1 MADIILNKPEAGTQ
15 AVFEAAGDSRIDL
28 NFPTDQATLERSGND
43 LIFRFD
49 DGSTVVLR
57 DFYTAYTKD
66 SMPDFVI
73 EGTPIAGEQ
82 FFTAL
87 NEPDLM
93 PAAGPAANAA
103 SADGGRFREYA
114 DDALING
121 VNRLDGLDLSSNR
134 AFFPERDPWGGLR
147 GDDTPNYAPTLS
159 VSGSLGVIESGVFPG
174 GNELYEGVPSMSGRA
189 TGTDANGDTLSF
201 GFIDA
206 NGTQVTSI
214 VTPYGVMAMAPDG
227 TYTYTIDNADPDTNG
242 LALGE
247 TRTETFT
254 VYVSD
259 GRGGLTTQE
268 ITVTLTG
275 TNDRPE
281 LSIAN
286 AAQDIHEDTAS
297 VGGTFA
303 VQDPDSDSGQNQT
316 FHIEGGSNTP
326 AADGTSPSDGSHSA
340 TGSTDATFTTDYGKL
355 TLDPATGQWTYA
367 LNNASDK
374 VQQLNAGETKV
385 ETFEVTVTDE
395 HGATSTQTISVTIT
409 GTNDIPVIDT
419 DQSNFHLDF
428 KEQGVY
434 QPSENGDGN
443 TPTTPGGTGEGQH
456 QTGTLSGRIF
466 ASDADKEN
474 GAGST
479 EHDVNKLNFHVE
491 HAGSS
496 LTDGGASTTVTGT
509 GTPGTGD
516 VVYAYTSAY
525 GTLTFRAD
533 GSYEYT
539 LNNKNPGEAG
549 ADGNAVNNLALGQTV
564 TETFTVYVT
573 DAQTGRS
580 VPQTITVT
588 INGTNDVPTLDLSN
602 DNLNDLL
609 GGDGNL
615 HVVEDG
621 VGRDDANT
629 PTTDPGKEN
638 TSFTGHTTDTGTAS
652 GNDVDAG
659 HILYFGAAAGE
670 NTKTFDPSV
679 FNTADSTAT
688 GGAASSVVAGGQYG
702 SLTINSNGSYTYAMK
717 GEGENVSFEL
727 DGKTYTS
734 LDQLAEGDT
743 IYETFTIY
751 VRDEHNAWTAK
762 TVTVAIHGTNDIP
775 TLDITGSDW
784 NITQG
789 GDLSIDGTFTVT
801 DNDRD
806 AGTDQ
811 AFHIAGGK
819 DTSGTGTDGA
829 HGTDGDTNATFTT
842 DYGTLTLDP
851 ATGQWT
857 YEATPDAIKG
867 LGKDETKIET
877 FEVTVTDEHGA
888 TSTQTITVT
897 LNGINDAPWLG
908 QTSIDLK
915 EEGVILTPE
924 QPGETSNTETHE
936 APGNTGEAGQD
947 EHRTLVE
954 GELPWKD
961 DDINDKP
968 IFGISGLIG
977 ATDGILN
984 VTIKNGDPDAS
995 NNVDVKILSS
1005 TTDPNTHIQTIV
1017 TNYGTLTLDTQ
1028 TGKFTF
1034 DISGSDADKLAA
1046 GEELEFS
1053 FHTTVNDQNGGNAD
1067 NRLDVTIRGTNDRPT
1082 LDLVE
1087 PTHGDNVTVVTDDK
1101 TGEVKFDITEK
1112 ADVANDTTVSG
1123 TLKSDDDDRGANL
1136 RYGVALGKQDV
1147 ESEAGRNLAF
1157 GSGSDGKPGMGEP
1170 LHQVGGKIV
1179 IEGRYGTL
1187 TIDPENNTYTYKT
1200 NENADRLGLD
1210 ADGNPQTGTDEFTI
1224 YVRDEHGAWTAK
1236 PISVTVT
1243 GSNDT
1248 PTITADDAEHWVKE
1262 AGVVDT
1268 STDHGSTTDTAKT
1281 PDPSDDSRE
1290 LTDADNS
1297 LSRNEISGQVHVKD
1311 TDTTDTL
1318 TLNIGAK
1325 EGSGTTLI
1333 GDPKTDANGNITLE
1347 TEFGSIILHKD
1358 GTYTYTIDEDK
1369 TQSLSQGQT
1378 EKEIFTIT
1386 VSDGHGGKAS
1396 VDITINIVGT
1406 NDRPTLTLTP
1416 TSDTVVSDPGYDKDH
1431 TEVAEDTTVTGTFRG
1446 TDPDSNPTLEY
1457 GVSTSAGNRDTAFD
1471 ANGNNPGMGNGH
1483 HSVTGTYGSLT
1494 IDPVTGKY
1502 VYTLDTAKN
1511 GAADKLGL
1519 NADGTPQTGTDTFTI
1534 YVRDEHGAWSEQ
1546 TVTITVNGSND
1557 APEIAKTENTLTV
1570 TESGFDEHNSTIIGT
1585 KSDKGQVN
1593 ATDVDTS
1600 DQGKLTYYFS
1610 DKAHNPVT
1618 FGKGDVIGHLTLADG
1633 TKTEITV
1640 TSVKPDGTIVTDYGT
1655 FHLDTKTGEYT
1666 FTKAESTGNATDQ
1679 LQLGDKVELDFS
1691 ISVKDSH
1698 GETASS
1704 THDVTVVINGS
1715 NDRPSATMQG
1725 ITVKEA
1731 GVHDGNTATTA
1742 DTDGTLGAGEH
1753 RVTSGTL
1760 NITNLKDVDDD
1771 ISKGFGTGEDQ
1782 FKISLRGSGNC
1793 GTPSHNADGTW
1804 TMTHLLSNGGDFNNV
1819 RATLFNSNF
1828 PKDAFDKLEAQLR
1841 AEGLLGQNQDL
1852 TYGNAASILSQVALG
1867 TLTVNPDGSYSFTLP
1882 PDGSAGS
1889 MIVNMFGADNSSN
1902 RTINFSVTDPHGGV
1916 FNGSFG
1922 VTIKGT
1928 NDRPELTLL
1937 GSTDSRLVI
1946 STSTTHDGNATTHAT
1961 ITMTEDDKSFS
1972 ANAKGT
1978 DVDFGS
1984 RLTYGIAGGHIGDA
1998 DSADINDLKAAFDGD
2013 KGMGNAHTRI
2023 ETEHGVF
2030 TIDSSTGKYTYTP
2043 NEDLVYGEKYTD
2055 EFTIFV
2061 RDEKGAWSQQHVT
2074 INVTGGADAPILVG
2088 KLPNAIMAEI
2098 TEAGVVPNTNTDVD
2112 GSIHV
2117 NGKLVDGFFNSG
2129 GHELGSFEV
2138 KQVDTGEGAG
2148 HLIAGF
2154 VVGGK
2159 FYAGDL
2165 HTDYGTLHAEVAT
2178 ENGVSKIVYSFILPE
2193 PGTKEAA
2200 NLDALDAGQREKL
2213 FDNLKVG
2220 VYDSAH
2226 ESLVNGGANADGSF
2240 NINTG
2245 NSNLIPTQDV
2255 DVYVKGTNDRPVF
2268 TDENGNVIAEVVT
2281 DANGK
2286 TFTKIT
2292 SDQTSEGVLQED
2304 GSHTLS
2310 GNLSAHDPDKSHGDA
2325 AGNLSYSI
2333 ESGGKL
2339 VQIIEGKY
2347 GILKLNQDGSYT
2359 YEITKP
2365 ELLKELNAGQ
2375 SLTDSK
2381 LPQEVFDVR
2390 VTDPLGAHSSG
2401 KLVIDVTGTADMP
2414 TISFN
2419 NTVISEDN
2427 GAIVTPSEGDH
2438 SHDPSITG
2446 QLTLGDRVDAEDIGG
2461 SLTWTNKG
2469 QTGFATGADG
2479 KPLGTL
2485 NIDPETGEYTYT
2497 LTENGS
2503 KIVQSMNDGDVKTET
2518 FKVQVEIEGGK
2529 IVEKDITIT
2538 IKGTND
2544 APTFTDTVTGLEGD
2558 VKQDAFVDPDG
2569 SDGGVPGV
2577 VFTGTLS
2584 GATDVDDPDGQLRFM
2599 LVGKDGKPVTE
2610 LKTEYGT
2617 IVLTYETAA
2626 DGSIITHYKYTLDNE
2641 STKLDEALNKLQNGE
2656 TLPDGAK
2663 VVVVDPHGK
2672 VSEEQKDLTINIHK
2686 PDNEGG
2692 WDGGA
2697 GLIIDADKS
2706 EFTGAVVE
2714 DGKDLS
2720 QTPDVTEGLI
2730 FEGQLHAKWD
2740 GEGHTGTPPDRV
2752 FGIEE
2757 KDEFGHGTGKQIQ
2770 SSAAD
2775 GFVTAEGK
2783 YGYLVVDP
2791 VTGKYTYTLY
2801 NGENGKP
2808 GKVQDLAEGQTVKED
2823 FDVMLNGTP
2832 TNSKITITIHGTN
2845 DAPVIDSYQNMTIQE
2860 GDDGLGNLTTSETLK
2875 AHDIDNLKGTDGSFE
2890 SGTETET
2897 LKYYFRDKD
2906 DNETN
2911 TLPTKYGTVTLTF
2924 DKDGNCTYTYTTDG
2938 AKLPDHLP
2946 KGESL
2951 PDSFIIY
2958 VRDAHGEVVKQ
2969 EITVTINGTNH
2980 GPEVVPGEHVLN
2992 VVEDVTVSQ
3001 EGNLNDII
3009 KDDEGLNNLHF
3020 SINGK
3025 GTVVEGEYGTL
3036 HIDPATGKYI
3046 YTLNNADPE
3055 VQGLNSEDNIQ
3066 EIFTITVRDKH
3077 GEMTTVD
3084 VTVNVK
3090 GTDDTPELTLGKV
3103 LSVREG
3109 DADAVGDTAV
3119 GFDKD
3124 IADQGHLTYSF
3135 GKDADGN
3142 PLTEITNEYGTFTI
3156 DPKTGAYTFTLD
3168 NTSET
3173 VLKMAA
3179 GRLYETSINVTV
3191 TDTSGLSD
3199 TKELVVNIEG
3209 TNTAPVITSGEHGV
3223 IIANPA
3229 PLVEDGGVSK
3239 VTGQV
3244 TAREYDEGDHVV
3256 AFKFVN
3262 DKGELVDSLTGK
3274 YGTISIDKDGNY
3286 TYTFNNGQAQHLGAG
3301 EMTAEHF
3308 NVVAVDTY
3316 GAQTTTPS
3324 DLQIQIQGT
3333 NDAPVITSPTPVLNL
3348 TELAS
3353 GQAEITGTITFNDA
3367 DKKADGTFYDTHTF
3381 SVRPTGA
3388 AETENGTAA
3397 EGKYGTLTIDEHGNY
3412 KYTLISDA
3420 LGEGDKYTETFT
3432 VTVDDGNG
3440 GKATQTIT
3448 VNLTGTNDAPVITE
3462 SHTDNGTTGSFI
3474 FTDADVKADG
3484 SFYDTHSFAIS
3495 VDGKAHGVTLDSTG
3509 THGTVTIDGL
3519 GTFELTQG
3527 DGGNWHYAFT
3537 ASPEAIAGAA
3547 LGSLVTH
3554 DFQIIVNDGHATA
3567 MTPAGEDSLSVS
3579 FMGTGTPPADM
3590 DLGNLTPGMAQGD
3603 HLPGMDADGHQLAY
3617 AFDKAVDGNIQ
3628 GEFGSLHFNAETGQ
3642 YTYTLDTSEDGLH
3655 KLAQAQADGSAL
3667 KESFGYTVSGHEG
3680 HSNGSLEINLTDL
3693 HTQLGHA
3700 GADTLGDQ
3708 TAAHSQVIFG
3718 EGGDDVIHGGA
3729 GNDWLFGGEGDD
3741 QIFGGTGDD
3750 ILYGGAGND
3759 YLDGGTGHNS
3769 LYGGAGN
3776 DILVYNQGMAHASGG
3791 EGIDF
3796 LVGAEKDT
3804 LDSLFANPDNNPI
3817 QSDIEVLIT
3826 SKPDSLSLTNLD
3838 DLKSIGISIEGDKLH
3853 LSGDWAPTAIGGE
3866 EHGISLG
3873 NYAEFTH
3880 HSDHGDITIL
3890 VQSGTPATD
3899 DLAQQIVQNTLNHGQ
3914 G

>member
-174 GNELYEGVPSMSGRA
+174 GNEIYEGVPSMSGRA

-206 NGTQVTSI
+206 NGAQVTSI

-259 GRGGLTTQE
+259 GRGGLATQE

-286 AAQDIHEDTAS
+286 AAQGIHEDTAS
-297 VGGTFA
+297 VGGTFT
-303 VQDPDSDSGQNQT
+303 VQDPDSDSGQDQT

-621 VGRDDANT
+621 VGREDANT

-670 NTKTFDPSV
+670 ATKTFDPSV

-857 YEATPDAIKG
+857 YEATPEAIKG

-888 TSTQTITVT
+888 TSTKEITVT
-897 LNGINDAPWLG
+897 LHGTNDTPWIK
-908 QTSIDLK
+908 QTSIELK
-915 EEGVILTPE
+915 EQGVYDRPE
-924 QPGETSNTETHE
+924 
-936 APGNTGEAGQD
+936 D
-947 EHRTLVE
+947 
-954 GELPWKD
+954 WIKD
-961 DDINDKP
+961 DANTSTTEKV
-968 IFGISGLIG
+968 GGTWIG
-977 ATDGILN
+977 AGEHKLSIEGDLSLNAGDLDVHDKLTYGINGLTTGSGSADSLN
-984 VTIKNGDPDAS
+984 VAIKGSAPDAPDT
-995 NNVDVKILSS
+995 VEVRVISS
-1005 TTDPNTHIQTIV
+1005 TFDPSNPHIQIIE

-1034 DISGSDADKLAA
+1034 DISGSEADKLAQ
-1046 GEELEFS
+1046 GEELNFN
-1053 FHTTVNDQNGGNAD
+1053 FRTTVDDGNGGTAEHM
-1067 NRLDVTIRGTNDRPT
+1067 LAVKIKGTNDRPT

-1170 LHQVGGKIV
+1170 LHQTTDGKLV
-1179 IEGRYGTL
+1179 IEGKYGTL
-1187 TIDPENNTYTYKT
+1187 TIDPESNTYTYKT

-1210 ADGNPQTGTDEFTI
+1210 ADGNPQAGTDEFTI

-1290 LTDADNS
+1290 LTDADTS

-1386 VSDGHGGKAS
+1386 VSDGHGGTAS

-1416 TSDTVVSDPGYDKDH
+1416 TSDTVVSDPGYDKNH
-1431 TEVAEDTTVTGTFRG
+1431 TEVAEDLTVTGTFEG
-1446 TDPDSNPTLEY
+1446 ADPDSNPTLEY

-1471 ANGNNPGMGNGH
+1471 ADGSNPGMGGGH
-1483 HSVTGTYGSLT
+1483 HSATGTYGSLT
-1494 IDPVTGKY
+1494 INPSSGEYT
-1502 VYTLDTAKN
+1502 YTLDTAKN

-1546 TVTITVNGSND
+1546 TITITVNGSND
-1557 APEIAKTENTLTV
+1557 APEIDNTGQTLTII
-1570 TESGFDEHNSTIIGT
+1570 ESGVDEKNKPIAGT
-1585 KSDKGQVN
+1585 KSDSGKVG
-1593 ATDVDTS
+1593 ATDVDN
-1600 DQGKLTYYFS
+1600 DDKLEYFFS

-1633 TKTEITV
+1633 TKTNITV
-1640 TSVKPDGTIVTDYGT
+1640 TSIGPNGEIVTDYGT
-1655 FHLDTKTGEYT
+1655 FHLNTKTGDYT
-1666 FTKAESTGNATDQ
+1666 FTKSEIEVNGKEEEGSFVNQ
-1679 LQLGDKVELDFS
+1679 LQRGDKVELDFS

-1928 NDRPELTLL
+1928 NDRPELELL
-1937 GSTDSRLVI
+1937 GGDDHRLVI
-1946 STSTTHDGNATTHAT
+1946 STGTTPDGNATTHAT

-2030 TIDSSTGKYTYTP
+2030 TIDPSTGKYTYTP
-2043 NEDLVYGEKYTD
+2043 NENLVYGEKYTD

-2165 HTDYGTLHAEVAT
+2165 HTDYGTLHAEVIT

-2240 NINTG
+2240 NINTD

-2333 ESGGKL
+2333 ENGGKL

-2365 ELLKELNAGQ
+2365 GLLQ
-2375 SLTDSK
+2375 SLAEGDIA
-2381 LPQEVFDVR
+2381 QETFDVR

-2401 KLVIDVTGTADMP
+2401 KLVIDIAGTDDIP
-2414 TISFN
+2414 TISAGNGEIF
-2419 NTVISEDN
+2419 EDGPVVLPN
-2427 GAIVTPSEGDH
+2427 GT
-2438 SHDPSITG
+2438 DPSITG
-2446 QLTLGDRVDAEDIGG
+2446 TLKLDNIVDAEDKGAQ
-2461 SLTWTNKG
+2461 TWTNEG
-2469 QTGFATGADG
+2469 QTGFATDKQGNLLDHPLGELKVNADG
-2479 KPLGTL
+2479 T
-2485 NIDPETGEYTYT
+2485 YSYT

-2503 KIVQSMNDGDVKTET
+2503 KLVQSMNEGDTMTET
-2518 FKVQVEIEGGK
+2518 FEVQVTIDGSDK
-2529 IVEKDITIT
+2529 IVKKDITIT

-2544 APTFTDTVTGLEGD
+2544 APTFTDTVTGLEGE
-2558 VKQDAFVDPDG
+2558 VKQDAFEPENG
-2569 SDGGVPGV
+2569 KPGV
-2577 VFTGTLS
+2577 TYTGTIE
-2584 GATDVDDPDGQLRFM
+2584 GATDVDNASGLKFM

-2610 LKTEYGT
+2610 LKTEHGT
-2617 IVLTYETAA
+2617 IVLTYDRDEDGTITA
-2626 DGSIITHYKYTLDNE
+2626 THYTYTLDNE
-2641 STKLDEALNKLQNGE
+2641 STKLDAALKDLADGE
-2656 TLPDGAK
+2656 FLKDK
-2663 VVVVDPHGK
+2663 VMVVVVDPLGAISK
-2672 VSEEQKDLTINIHK
+2672 EQKDLTINIHK

-2757 KDEFGHGTGKQIQ
+2757 KDEFGLGTGKQIQ

-2775 GFVTAEGK
+2775 GFVAAQGK
-2783 YGYLVVDP
+2783 YGYLIIDP

-2801 NGENGKP
+2801 NGEDGKP
-2808 GKVQDLAEGQTVKED
+2808 GTVQDLAEGQVEQD
-2823 FDVMLNGTP
+2823 EFAVMLNGQK
-2832 TNSKITITIHGTN
+2832 TNSTITINIHGTN

-2860 GDDGLGNLTTSETLK
+2860 GDDGLDTLTTSETLK

-2906 DNETN
+2906 GNETN
-2911 TLPTKYGTVTLTF
+2911 TLTTQYGTVTLTF

-2980 GPEVVPGEHVLN
+2980 GPEVVPGEHALN

-3055 VQGLNSEDNIQ
+3055 VQGLDAKSSIKET
-3066 EIFTITVRDKH
+3066 FTITVTDKH
-3077 GEMTTVD
+3077 GETTTVD
-3084 VTVNVK
+3084 VKVNVK

-3135 GKDADGN
+3135 GKDAGN

-3179 GRLYETSINVTV
+3179 GRLYETSIMVTV
-3191 TDTSGLSD
+3191 TDTSGLSA

-3301 EMTAEHF
+3301 EMAAEHF

-3381 SVRPTGA
+3381 SVRPAGA
-3388 AETENGTAA
+3388 AEAENGAAA

-3412 KYTLISDA
+3412 KYTLTSDA

-3432 VTVDDGNG
+3432 ATVDDGNG

-3519 GTFELTQG
+3519 GTFELTQVH
-3527 DGGNWHYAFT
+3527 GGNWHYAFT

-3554 DFQIIVNDGHATA
+3554 DFQILVNDGHATA

-3890 VQSGTPATD
+3890 VQSDTPATD

>member
-43 LIFRFD
+43 LIFHFD

-206 NGTQVTSI
+206 NGAQVTSI

-259 GRGGLTTQE
+259 GRGGLATQE

-286 AAQDIHEDTAS
+286 AAQGIHEDTAS

-395 HGATSTQTISVTIT
+395 HGATSTQTITVTIT

-456 QTGTLSGRIF
+456 QTGTLSGKIF

-549 ADGNAVNNLALGQTV
+549 ADSNAVNNLALGQTV

-621 VGRDDANT
+621 VGRDNANT
-629 PTTDPGKEN
+629 PTDDPGKEN
-638 TSFTGHTTDTGTAS
+638 TPFTGHTTDTGTAS

-659 HILYFGAAAGE
+659 HILHFGAAAGDRTGE
-670 NTKTFDPSV
+670 AFDPSV

-702 SLTINSNGSYTYAMK
+702 SLTINSNGSYTYTMK

-1170 LHQVGGKIV
+1170 LHQVGGNIV

-1187 TIDPENNTYTYKT
+1187 TIDPESNTYTYKT

-1268 STDHGSTTDTAKT
+1268 STDHGTTTDTAKT

-1318 TLNIGAK
+1318 TLDIGAK

-1358 GTYTYTIDEDK
+1358 GTYTYTIDEGK
-1369 TQSLSQGQT
+1369 TESLAQGQT

-1386 VSDGHGGKAS
+1386 VSDGHGGTAS

-1416 TSDTVVSDPGYDKDH
+1416 TSDTVVSDPGYDKNH
-1431 TEVAEDTTVTGTFRG
+1431 TEVAKDLTVTGDFRG

-1457 GVSTSAGNRDTAFD
+1457 GVSTISGDRDTAFD
-1471 ANGNNPGMGNGH
+1471 ADGSNPGMGGGH
-1483 HSVTGTYGSLT
+1483 HSATGTYGSLT
-1494 IDPVTGKY
+1494 INPSSGKY
-1502 VYTLDTAKN
+1502 TYTLDTAKN

-1557 APEIAKTENTLTV
+1557 APEIDNTEQTLTII
-1570 TESGFDEHNSTIIGT
+1570 ESGVDEKNKPIAGT
-1585 KSDKGQVN
+1585 KSDSGKVG
-1593 ATDVDTS
+1593 ATDVDN
-1600 DQGKLTYYFS
+1600 DDKLEYFFS

-1633 TKTEITV
+1633 TKTDITV
-1640 TSVKPDGTIVTDYGT
+1640 TSVKADGTIVTDYGT
-1655 FHLDTKTGEYT
+1655 FHLNTNTGEYT
-1666 FTKAESTGNATDQ
+1666 FTKAESTDNATDQ
-1679 LQLGDKVELDFS
+1679 LQRGDKVELDFS

-1928 NDRPELTLL
+1928 NDRPELELL
-1937 GSTDSRLVI
+1937 GGDDHRLFI
-1946 STSTTHDGNATTHAT
+1946 STSTTPDGNATTHAT

-2023 ETEHGVF
+2023 ETEHGVL

-2165 HTDYGTLHAEVAT
+2165 HTDYGTLHAEVIT

-2446 QLTLGDRVDAEDIGG
+2446 QLTLGGRVDAEDIGG
-2461 SLTWTNKG
+2461 NLTWTNKG

-2485 NIDPETGEYTYT
+2485 SIIDPETGEYTYT

-2558 VKQDAFVDPDG
+2558 VKQDAFIDPDG

-2641 STKLDEALNKLQNGE
+2641 STELDEALNKLQTGE

-2672 VSEEQKDLTINIHK
+2672 VSEEQKELTINIHK
-2686 PDNEGG
+2686 PDSGEGG

-2706 EFTGAVVE
+2706 EFNGTVVE
-2714 DGKDLS
+2714 DGRDLP
-2720 QTPDVTEGLI
+2720 QMPDVTEGLI

-2757 KDEFGHGTGKQIQ
+2757 KDEFGLGTGKQIQ

-2783 YGYLVVDP
+2783 YGYLIVDP

-2823 FDVMLNGTP
+2823 FDVMLNGKETD
-2832 TNSKITITIHGTN
+2832 SKITITIHGTN

-2875 AHDIDNLKGTDGSFE
+2875 AHDIDKLLGTDVKPLPE
-2890 SGTETET
+2890 GTETST
-2897 LKYYFRDKD
+2897 LKYYF
-2906 DNETN
+2906 EGGTN
-2911 TLPTKYGTVTLTF
+2911 TLTTKYGTVTLTF

-2938 AKLPDHLP
+2938 AKLPDHLTEG
-2946 KGESL
+2946 KTL

-2980 GPEVVPGEHVLN
+2980 GPEVVPGEHALN

-3191 TDTSGLSD
+3191 TDTSGLSA

-3229 PLVEDGGVSK
+3229 PLVEDGGVTEMTGK
-3239 VTGQV
+3239 VE
-3244 TAREYDEGDHVV
+3244 AREYDDGDKVV

-3286 TYTFNNGQAQHLGAG
+3286 TYTFNKGQAQHLGAG
-3301 EMTAEHF
+3301 EMAAEHF

-3381 SVRPTGA
+3381 SVRPAGA
-3388 AETENGTAA
+3388 AEAENGAAA

-3412 KYTLISDA
+3412 KYTLTSDA

-3432 VTVDDGNG
+3432 ATVDDGNG

-3579 FMGTGTPPADM
+3579 FMGTGTPPADI

-3890 VQSGTPATD
+3890 VQSDTPATD

>member
-43 LIFRFD
+43 LIFHFD

-206 NGTQVTSI
+206 NGAQVTSI

-549 ADGNAVNNLALGQTV
+549 ADSNAVNNLALGQTV

-1187 TIDPENNTYTYKT
+1187 TIDPESNTYTYKT

-1318 TLNIGAK
+1318 TLDIGAK

-1358 GTYTYTIDEDK
+1358 GAYTYTIDEDK

-1386 VSDGHGGKAS
+1386 VDDGHGGKAS

-1431 TEVAEDTTVTGTFRG
+1431 NEVAEDLTVTGTFEG
-1446 TDPDSNPTLEY
+1446 ADPDSNPTLEF
-1457 GVSTSAGNRDTAFD
+1457 GVSTSAGNRDTAFGAD
-1471 ANGNNPGMGNGH
+1471 GNNPGMGGGH
-1483 HSVTGTYGSLT
+1483 HSATGTYGSLT
-1494 IDPVTGKY
+1494 IDPSTGEY
-1502 VYTLDTAKN
+1502 IYTLDTAKG

-1519 NADGTPQTGTDTFTI
+1519 KPDGTPEQGYDTFTI

-1546 TVTITVNGSND
+1546 TITITVNGSND
-1557 APEIAKTENTLTV
+1557 APVIAKTENTLTV

-1666 FTKAESTGNATDQ
+1666 FTKTESTGNATDQ

-1793 GTPSHNADGTW
+1793 GTPSHNANGTW

-1928 NDRPELTLL
+1928 NDRPELELL
-1937 GSTDSRLVI
+1937 GGDDHRLVI
-1946 STSTTHDGNATTHAT
+1946 STGTTPDGNATTHAT

-2117 NGKLVDGFFNSG
+2117 NGQLEDGHFNSG
-2129 GHELGSFEV
+2129 GHALGSFEV

-2165 HTDYGTLHAEVAT
+2165 HTDYGTLHAEVVT

-2240 NINTG
+2240 NINTD

-2706 EFTGAVVE
+2706 EFNGAVVE
-2714 DGKDLS
+2714 DGRDLP

-2808 GKVQDLAEGQTVKED
+2808 GKVQDLAEGQMEKEE
-2823 FDVMLNGTP
+2823 FNVMLNGTR

-2875 AHDIDNLKGTDGSFE
+2875 AHDIDKLLGTDGKPLPE
-2890 SGTETET
+2890 GTETST
-2897 LKYYFRDKD
+2897 LKYYF
-2906 DNETN
+2906 EGGTN
-2911 TLPTKYGTVTLTF
+2911 TLTTKYGTVTLTF

-2938 AKLPDHLP
+2938 AKLPDHLTEG
-2946 KGESL
+2946 KTL

-3055 VQGLNSEDNIQ
+3055 VQGLDAKSSIAET
-3066 EIFTITVRDKH
+3066 FTITVTDKH
-3077 GEMTTVD
+3077 GETTTVD

-3301 EMTAEHF
+3301 EMAAEHF

-3381 SVRPTGA
+3381 SVRPAGA
-3388 AETENGTAA
+3388 AEAENGAAA

-3412 KYTLISDA
+3412 KYTLTSDA

-3432 VTVDDGNG
+3432 ATVDDGNG

-3519 GTFELTQG
+3519 GTFELMQG
-3527 DGGNWHYAFT
+3527 DGGNWHYTFT